1 MVEGM
6 VDCESDVH
14 ELIAIL
20 QREVRSFTTLLEL
33 LIIEEK
39 GLVDSD
45 NNLLIDV
52 LGRQEDVLS
61 SISCLEK
68 SRAEI
73 VSRIAAMMGIDADTA
88 TVSQIA
94 ERVDEPSKRELRET
108 AHVLSQI
115 NEHLLRKKSTNTM
128 LIRQGALMVENNL
141 RYLLKACGREN
152 VDAGIYSARAG
163 KGQISGSIGID
174 GRM

>member
-1 MVEGM
+1 MEVI
-6 VDCESDVH
+6 VDCESGVR
-14 ELIAIL
+14 ELISIL
-20 QREVRSFTTLLEL
+20 QREIRSFTTLLEL

-39 GLVDSD
+39 GLIDSD

-68 SRAEI
+68 SRQDI
-73 VSRIAAMMGIDADTA
+73 VNRIAAEIGSSDEKL
-88 TVSQIA
+88 TVSQLA
-94 ERVDEPSKRELRET
+94 DKLDNPLRWELRET

-115 NEHLLRKKSTNTM
+115 NEHLQRKKTTNTM
-128 LIRQGALMVENNL
+128 LIRQGALLVENNL
-141 RYLLKACGREN
+141 RYLLRASGREKLN
-152 VDAGIYSARAG
+152 PGTYSSRAG
-163 KGQISGSIGID
+163 KNSFSGSIGID